1 MQATTAPGAEHY
13 REIAGLL
20 RQAARSSQFAD
31 AERKYCISR
40 HAFESRAD
48 YLDRRADSMT
58 AARLV

>member
-20 RQAARSSQFAD
+20 RQAARSSRFAD

-40 HAFESRAD
+40 HALRAE
-48 YLDRRADSMT
+48 RIISIGGQAQ
-58 AARLV
+58 